1 MNSRWKRLA
10 SSFLL
15 STFALAAVGVGVT
28 QAHSSQNAPSPRDT
42 AKYQA
47 WLQKEVRHEL
57 VMLPWYSVF
66 DNLEFK
72 IEGDRV
78 ILMGQVV
85 RASTKSDAEARVK
98 KIEGVSGVE
107 NQIEVLPLSPM
118 DDRLRR
124 ALFRAI
130 YSEPVLEKYALQA
143 VPPIHIIVKNGHVT
157 LEGVVDS
164 ENDKNVANIRANG
177 VAGAFSVTNHLRV
190 EK

>member
-1 MNSRWKRLA
+1 MTSRWKRRA
-10 SSFLL
+10 ISFLL
-15 STFALAAVGVGVT
+15 SALVLANAGAGAA
-28 QAHSSQNAPSPRDT
+28 QARSQKAPSPGDT
-42 AKYQA
+42 TKYQA

-85 RASTKSDAEARVK
+85 RGSTKSDAEARVK
-98 KIEGVSGVE
+98 KIEGVSAVV
-107 NQIEVLPLSPM
+107 NLIELLPASPM

-130 YSEPVLEKYALQA
+130 YSDTALEKYAIQS
-143 VPPIHIIVKNGHVT
+143 VPPIHILVKNGHVT

-164 ENDKNVANIRANG
+164 EADKNLANIRAHG
-177 VAGAFSVTNHLRV
+177 VAGIFSVANHLRV

>member
-1 MNSRWKRLA
+1 MNSRWKWWTRIFLLCALALATAGAGAAQAA
-10 SSFLL
+10 SS
-15 STFALAAVGVGVT
+15 
-28 QAHSSQNAPSPRDT
+28 QQAPSPRDT

-66 DNLEFK
+66 DNLEYK

-98 KIEGVSGVE
+98 KIEGVSSVV
-107 NQIEVLPLSPM
+107 NQIELLPLSPM

-130 YSEPVLEKYALQA
+130 YSEHVLEKYSLQA

-157 LEGVVDS
+157 LEGVVDI
-164 ENDKNVANIRANG
+164 ENDKNVANMRANG
-177 VAGAFSVTNHLRV
+177 VAGVFSVTNHLRV